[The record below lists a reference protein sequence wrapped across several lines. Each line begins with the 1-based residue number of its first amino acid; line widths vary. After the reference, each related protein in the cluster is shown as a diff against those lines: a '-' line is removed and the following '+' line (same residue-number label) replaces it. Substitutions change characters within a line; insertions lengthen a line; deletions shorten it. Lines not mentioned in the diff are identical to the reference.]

1 LSSPRPATPITRH
14 GKRATGNSARIS
26 GRDYED
32 LARKLRYVKND
43 SSAAYDRRG
52 DLNRKLDRI
61 EAEIKREQADKNRV
75 TNAETDKAEARREKE
90 RKELRES
97 LRHLNERLA
106 DLRASEFRH
115 EQQMQQI
122 KRDIYRD

>member
-1 LSSPRPATPITRH
+1 M
-14 GKRATGNSARIS
+14 S

-32 LARKLRYVKND
+32 LARKLRHVKND
-43 SSAAYDRRG
+43 AASAYDRRS
-52 DLNRKLDRI
+52 DLNRKLERL
-61 EAEIKREQADKNRV
+61 EAEIKKDQNDKNRV
-75 TNAETDKAEARREKE
+75 ANSETDKQDARRDRE

-97 LRHLNERLA
+97 LRQLGDRLA
-106 DLRASEFRH
+106 DLRAVEFRH